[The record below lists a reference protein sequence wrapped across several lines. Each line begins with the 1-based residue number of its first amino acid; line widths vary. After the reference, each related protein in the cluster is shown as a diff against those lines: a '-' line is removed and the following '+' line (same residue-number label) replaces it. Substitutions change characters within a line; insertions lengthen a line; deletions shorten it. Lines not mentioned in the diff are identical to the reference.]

1 MANKPASPTG
11 FTNLLADVKQ
21 RIQSAQTRS
30 MLAVNSKP
38 EPESPPMAEVPQPVA
53 QLPDTFLWA
62 NLEGLGYGG

>member
-30 MLAVNSKP
+30 MLAVIPKP
-38 EPESPPMAEVPQPVA
+38 APKSHPTAKVPQPVA
-53 QLPDTFLWA
+53 QLPDTFLRA
-62 NLEGLGYGG
+62 NLEGLGYDR